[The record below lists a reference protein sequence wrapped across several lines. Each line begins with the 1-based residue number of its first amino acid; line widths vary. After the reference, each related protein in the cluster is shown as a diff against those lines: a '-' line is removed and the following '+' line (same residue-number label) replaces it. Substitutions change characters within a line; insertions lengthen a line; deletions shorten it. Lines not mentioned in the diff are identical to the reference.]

1 MKHLIIILFSIVLFS
16 CKKDENTAVN
26 MQFQF
31 VSSDTTFNANIGTS
45 VNNLKTAIQFQNGN
59 AEDIT
64 LTSSSLPTGVA
75 FNPALPKT
83 YSASLFTLNTATS
96 ITLPVLTVSNT
107 TPTGTYAITITA
119 TATSGHTSTFTINLV
134 VKNCV
139 IQNENTAQG
148 TYKGSWNIL
157 TIPALADTITIL
169 NFLNIPDNKVLL
181 YTKALNPLIFVATL
195 SGNNFTIA
203 DISLP
208 SLPIGPITLTNVT
221 INGSGSFDCTG
232 KIISLTMRFVS
243 GNIVVGSIPILN
255 VAGQSF
261 SGTFTR

>member
-1 MKHLIIILFSIVLFS
+1 MKHLFIILFSIVLFS
-16 CKKDENTAVN
+16 CKKEENAVAN

-31 VSSDTTFNANIGTS
+31 VSTDTTFNANIGTS
-45 VNNLKTAIQFQNGN
+45 VNNLKTSIQFQNGS

-64 LTSSSLPTGVA
+64 LTSSSLPTGVT

-107 TPTGTYAITITA
+107 TPTGTYPITITA

-134 VKNCV
+134 VRNCV
-139 IQNENTAQG
+139 TQTENSSQG

-157 TIPALADTITIL
+157 SIPALADTITIL
-169 NFLNIPDNKVLL
+169 NIFNIPDQKVLL
-181 YTKALNPLIFVATL
+181 STKALSPLVFVATIN
-195 SGNNFTIA
+195 GNNFTIA

-208 SLPIGPITLTNVT
+208 SLPIGPVTLTNVT

-243 GNIVVGSIPILN
+243 GNIVVGSIPLN
-255 VAGQSF
+255 IAGQSF
-261 SGTFTR
+261 SGNFTR